1 MQEVY
6 IISAVRTPIGS
17 FLGSLSSLTAV
28 QLGGIAFKGALEKA
42 GIDKKLIQEVF
53 VGNVISAGLGQAPAT
68 QVAVAAGLGFDIPC
82 TLVNKVCA
90 SGMKAV
96 MLGAQSIMLGHNDVV
111 LAGGTESMSNIPFY
125 LLKARTGYKYG
136 NGELVDGLQFDGLT
150 DVYNHCAMG
159 VCADNTAKE
168 MNISRQDQDA
178 YAINSYKRSA
188 ASWAAGK
195 FKDEIVSVEIVDRK
209 GNKTIFAEDEEYKNV
224 NFDKLAGL
232 KPAFTKE
239 GTVTAANASTL
250 NDGAS
255 ALLLVSK
262 EKAQE
267 LGLKPIA
274 KIRGFAD
281 AAQDPMWF
289 TTAPSLAIPK
299 ALKLAGVDKKD
310 VGYYEINEA
319 FSAVA
324 IANNIKLGLD
334 PDRVNIN
341 GGAVALGH
349 PLGASGARITASLI
363 QVLKQNNASIGVAG
377 ICNGGGGASAIV
389 IESL

>member
-1 MQEVY
+1 MKEVY

-17 FLGSLSSLTAV
+17 FGGGLSSLTAV
-28 QLGGIAFKGALEKA
+28 QLGSVAYQAAVERA
-42 GIDKKLIQEVF
+42 GVDSKLIQEVF
-53 VGNVISAGLGQAPAT
+53 VGNVIPAGLGQAPAT
-68 QVAVAAGLGFDIPC
+68 QVAAGAGLGFNIPC

-96 MLGAQSIMLGHNDVV
+96 MLGAQSIMLGQNDVV
-111 LAGGTESMSNIPFY
+111 LAGGTESMSNIPYY
-125 LLKARTGYKYG
+125 LLKARFGYKYG
-136 NGELVDGLQFDGLT
+136 NSELIDGLQYDGLT
-150 DVYNHCAMG
+150 DIYNHCAMG

-168 MNISRQDQDA
+168 MNISREDQDE
-178 YAINSYKRSA
+178 YAINSYKRSS
-188 ASWAAGK
+188 ASWSSGK
-195 FKDEIVSVEIVDRK
+195 FKNEVVPVEIKDRK
-209 GNKTIFAEDEEYKNV
+209 GNTTHFSEDEEFKNV
-224 NFDKLAGL
+224 NFDKIPGL
-232 KPAFTKE
+232 KPAFSKE

-255 ALLLVSK
+255 ALVLMSK
-262 EKAQE
+262 EKATE

-274 KIRGFAD
+274 KILGFGD

-289 TTAPSLAIPK
+289 TTTPSLAIPK
-299 ALKLAGVDKKD
+299 ALKHAGIDKNQ
-310 VGYYEINEA
+310 VSHYEINEA

-334 PDRVNIN
+334 AGKVNVN

-349 PLGASGARITASLI
+349 PLGASGARIITTLINVLDQNKSSL
-363 QVLKQNNASIGVAG
+363 GVAG

-389 IESL
+389 IEKL

>member
-1 MQEVY
+1 MKETY

-17 FLGSLSSLTAV
+17 FGGGLSSVTATK
-28 QLGGIAFKGALEKA
+28 LGGVAFKAAVEKS
-42 GIDKKLIQEVF
+42 GIDPKLVQELF
-53 VGNVISAGLGQAPAT
+53 VGNVIAAGLGQAPAT
-68 QVAVAAGLGFDIPC
+68 QVAANAGLGFNIPC

-96 MLGAQSIMLGHNDVV
+96 IVGAQSIMLGHNDVV
-111 LAGGTESMSNIPFY
+111 VAGGMESMSNIPYY
-125 LLKARTGYKYG
+125 LMKARTGYKYG
-136 NGELVDGLQFDGLT
+136 HGELLDGLQYDGLT
-150 DVYNHCAMG
+150 DIYNHCAMG

-168 MNISRQDQDA
+168 MNISRQNQDD
-178 YAINSYKRSA
+178 YAIASYKRSA

-195 FKDEIVSVEIVDRK
+195 FKEEIIPVEIVDRK
-209 GNKTIFAEDEEYKNV
+209 GNTTLFAEDEEYKNV
-224 NFDKLAGL
+224 NFDKIPGL
-232 KPAFTKE
+232 KPSFTKD

-262 EKAQE
+262 EKAQQ
-267 LGLKPIA
+267 LGVKPIA
-274 KIRGFAD
+274 KILGFAD

-289 TTAPSLAIPK
+289 TTTPSLAIPMAMK
-299 ALKLAGVDKKD
+299 HAGVDKKD

-319 FSAVA
+319 FAAVA
-324 IANNIKLGLD
+324 LANNIKLGLD
-334 PDRVNIN
+334 SDHVNVN

-349 PLGASGARITASLI
+349 PLGSSGSRIITTLI
-363 QVLKQNNASIGVAG
+363 NVLHQKNSTIGVAG

-389 IESL
+389 IEKL

>member
-1 MQEVY
+1 MKEVY
-6 IISAVRTPIGS
+6 VISAVRTPIGS
-17 FLGSLSSLTAV
+17 FGGGLSSLTATK
-28 QLGGIAFKGALEKA
+28 LGGAAFKAAAQKA
-42 GIDKKLIQEVF
+42 GIDPKLIQEIF

-68 QVAVAAGLGFDIPC
+68 QVAANAGLGFNIPC

-96 MLGAQSIMLGHNDVV
+96 MFGAQSIMLGHNDVV
-111 LAGGTESMSNIPFY
+111 LAGGMESMSNIPYY
-125 LLKARTGYKYG
+125 LMKARTGYKYG
-136 NGELVDGLQFDGLT
+136 HGELLDGLQFDGLT
-150 DVYNHCAMG
+150 DIYNHCAMG

-168 MNISRQDQDA
+168 MNISRHDQDN
-178 YAINSYKRSA
+178 YAIMSYKRSA
-188 ASWAAGK
+188 ASWTSGK
-195 FKDEIVSVEIVDRK
+195 FKDEIVPVEVVDRK
-209 GNKTIFAEDEEYKNV
+209 GNTTLFAEDEEYKNV
-224 NFDKLAGL
+224 NFEKIPAL
-232 KPAFTKE
+232 KPTFTKE

-274 KIRGFAD
+274 KILGFAD
-281 AAQDPMWF
+281 AAQEPMWF
-289 TTAPSLAIPK
+289 TTTPSIAIPK
-299 ALKLAGVDKKD
+299 AMKNAGVDKKD

-319 FSAVA
+319 FAAVA
-324 IANNIKLGLD
+324 LANNIKLGLD
-334 PDRVNIN
+334 PEKVNVN

-349 PLGASGARITASLI
+349 PLGSSGSRIITTLI
-363 QVLKQNNASIGVAG
+363 NVLKQNNSSIGVAG

-389 IESL
+389 IEKV

>member
-1 MQEVY
+1 MKEVY

-17 FLGSLSSLTAV
+17 FLGSLSSFSAV

-42 GIDKKLIQEVF
+42 GVDKKFVQEVF

-68 QVAVAAGLGFDIPC
+68 QVAVAAGLGYDIPC

-96 MLGAQSIMLGHNDVV
+96 MLGAQSIMLGQNDVV
-111 LAGGTESMSNIPFY
+111 LAGGMESMSNIPFY

-168 MNISRQDQDA
+168 MNISRQDQDT

-209 GNKTIFAEDEEYKNV
+209 GNKTLFAEDEEYKNV
-224 NFDKLAGL
+224 SFDKIPGL
-232 KPAFTKE
+232 KPVFGKE

-255 ALLLVSK
+255 ALLLMSK
-262 EKAQE
+262 EKALE

-299 ALKLAGVDKKD
+299 AIKMAGLTPKEVS
-310 VGYYEINEA
+310 YYEINEA

-334 PDRVNIN
+334 PEKVNVN

-349 PLGASGARITASLI
+349 PLGSSGSRITATLI
-363 QVLKQNNASIGVAG
+363 NVLKQNNSAIGVAG